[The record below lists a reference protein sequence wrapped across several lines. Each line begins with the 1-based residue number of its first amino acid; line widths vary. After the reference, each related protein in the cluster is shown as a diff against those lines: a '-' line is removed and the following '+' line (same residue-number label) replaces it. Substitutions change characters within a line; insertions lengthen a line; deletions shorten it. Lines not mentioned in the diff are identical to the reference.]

1 MAHTEWLPGV
11 YITNDKLEVMG
22 FDHGCCIN
30 LASVHA
36 QDLTQ
41 DSAVA
46 TDQPVTV
53 LRVEKTSDSTEKT

>member
-1 MAHTEWLPGV
+1 
-11 YITNDKLEVMG
+11 MG
-22 FDHGCCIN
+22 FDQGCCMNI
-30 LASVHA
+30 ASMHA

-53 LRVEKTSDSTEKT
+53 MRVEKTSDSTERT

>member
-11 YITNDKLEVMG
+11 YITNDKLEVME

-53 LRVEKTSDSTEKT
+53 LRVEKTSDSIEKN